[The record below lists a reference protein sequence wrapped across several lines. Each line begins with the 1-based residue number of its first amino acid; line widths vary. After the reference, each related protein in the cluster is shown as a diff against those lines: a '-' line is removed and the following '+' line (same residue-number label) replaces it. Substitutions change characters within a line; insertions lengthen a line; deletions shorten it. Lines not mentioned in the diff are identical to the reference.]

1 MQNILGQTITVRRGH
16 ILRASRLD
24 SDKDAVVVFV
34 GEHGVG
40 AMFEDGSCTKV
51 LWEDVLFPDS
61 SSTTLAVNSGGSTI
75 SYFADNP
82 A

>member
-1 MQNILGQTITVRRGH
+1 MQPILGQTITVRKGH
-16 ILRASRLD
+16 VLRDSKLD
-24 SDKDAVVVFV
+24 SARSAVVVFA

-51 LWEDVLFPDS
+51 LWEDVLFVDPS
-61 SSTTLAVNSGGSTI
+61 SVTLAVDSRGSVS
-75 SYFADNP
+75 SYMAHLP